1 MGNQIVYVLVKRIDY
16 EGDTILGVYRDRTNA
31 IRLRDDLRKKAA
43 DEKCDDVYE
52 GDKFLVLP
60 FEIK

>member
-16 EGDTILGVYRDRTNA
+16 EGDTILGLYRDRANA
-31 IRLRDDLRKKAA
+31 IRLRDDLLKKAV
-43 DEKCDDVYE
+43 DENCDDVYE
-52 GDKFLVLP
+52 GDNFTVLQ